1 MNYAPGKI
9 PLGGKSP
16 WKCIHSDSQTLCK
29 VWLTS
34 IERRQCSNEANTRN
48 TMKFAAVPQT
58 RKPIS
63 AISGPKFA
71 ILWRYMEEVLLFN
84 RFFPILHTCLSC
96 KDRDRQS
103 SAMVP
108 RWRIF
113 GHFFASCIY
122 SEPCPARFTPAFQI
136 RTKSTPCVEVWYTS
150 NVRRLRLG
158 EEKKKK
164 EETTGQKYN
173 VRICYAGQP

>member
-1 MNYAPGKI
+1 MWANGQRDGRPAKYRWRPLFNATVWQMPTTRVPCSKAGKKRN
-9 PLGGKSP
+9 PLKFAGV
-16 WKCIHSDSQTLCK
+16 SQTPKL
-29 VWLTS
+29 
-34 IERRQCSNEANTRN
+34 
-48 TMKFAAVPQT
+48 
-58 RKPIS
+58 IS